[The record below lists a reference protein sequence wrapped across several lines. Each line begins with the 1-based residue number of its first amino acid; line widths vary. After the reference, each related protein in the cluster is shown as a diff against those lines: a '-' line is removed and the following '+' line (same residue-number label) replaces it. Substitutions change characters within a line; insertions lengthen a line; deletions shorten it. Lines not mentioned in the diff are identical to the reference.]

1 MDENLDNEIVEDS
14 INDSVIV
21 DDGVVQ
27 DAIIGDEGSVSDEIN
42 AGEVLILDRSAFK
55 WLEYTTEDWV
65 QTSSYYKLVIPYET
79 HKCLNAYVSTMLI
92 GSNADVGDKQDE
104 NGFENNIATWKLLS
118 NDSIVIKSDEPI
130 DCKILIKGEK

>member
-1 MDENLDNEIVEDS
+1 MEENLDNEIVEDYVE
-14 INDSVIV
+14 DETIV
-21 DDGVVQ
+21 DDDVAQ
-27 DAIIGDEGSVSDEIN
+27 DSIIEDEVVSDEIN
-42 AGEVLILDRSAFK
+42 AGEVLVLDRSAFK
-55 WLEYTTEDWV
+55 WLTYTTEDWV
-65 QTSSYYKLVIPYET
+65 QTSSYYKLVIPYDT

-92 GSNADVGDKQDE
+92 ESNADVGDEQDE